1 MTTGL
6 SSDRAQQL
14 AAAFDANDAGRVRE
28 ILHENPELKGG
39 LSEPHPGAAFG
50 ATPLMTA
57 VNRGDRA
64 MAEVLLDAGA
74 DIDARSH
81 WWAGGFGVLDVQTE
95 LTAWLI
101 ERGATVDVHAAA
113 RLGMLERLR
122 ELVGADPALVHAR
135 GGDGQ
140 TPLHFASTVPV
151 ARYLLEQ
158 GADIDALDVDHESTP
173 AQHMVHDRQHVA
185 RYLAT
190 CGCRT
195 DPLMAAALGDI
206 HMLLTHLDDDPAQIR
221 MSVSDRWFP
230 RHDSRAGGTIYIWTL
245 GKHRTP
251 HQVAR
256 DFGHRDIVR
265 LLMDRSPDAVKV
277 GEACEMGDMPAF
289 TALLDAR
296 PNVAHTLTD
305 DDRLRL
311 VCAAENDNARAVRMM
326 LAAGWPADA
335 RDSGGTTALH
345 WAAWHGNVEMIR
357 HLLRY
362 HPPVEV
368 RDTHFD
374 GPPIGWAI
382 YASKHGWHPE
392 SGDYAGAVNALLKA
406 GARLPAPVEQ
416 LDASEAVLEALR
428 PHALAD

>member
-1 MTTGL
+1 MTTQR
-6 SSDRAQQL
+6 SADPAHQL
-14 AAAFDANDAGRVRE
+14 AAALDAHDAVRVRQLLDE
-28 ILHENPELKGG
+28 HTELRAG
-39 LSEPHPGAAFG
+39 LDTPLPGAAFG
-50 ATPLMTA
+50 ATPLITA
-57 VNRGDRA
+57 VNRDDRA

-74 DIDARSH
+74 NIDARSH
-81 WWAGGFGVLDVQTE
+81 WWAGGFGVLDFQTE
-95 LTAWLI
+95 LTPWLI
-101 ERGATVDVHAAA
+101 ERGATVDAHAAA

-122 ELVGADPALVHAR
+122 ELVAANPALVHAR

-173 AQHMVHDRQHVA
+173 AQHMVRDRQHVA
-185 RYLAT
+185 RYLVT

-195 DPLMAAALGDI
+195 DLLMAAALGDI
-206 HMLLTHLDDDPAQIR
+206 HLVLTHLDADRGQVA
-221 MSVSDRWFP
+221 MSVSDKWFP
-230 RHDSRAGGTIYIWTL
+230 MRDARSGGTIYIWTL
-245 GKHRTP
+245 GKYRTP

-256 DFGHRDIVR
+256 EFGHRDIVR
-265 LLMDRSPDAVKV
+265 ILMERSPDAAKV
-277 GEACEMGDMPAF
+277 GEACELGDMPAF

-311 VCAAENDNARAVRMM
+311 LHAAENNNARAVRMM
-326 LAAGWPADA
+326 LAAGWQADTRDA
-335 RDSGGTTALH
+335 RGTTALH

-362 HPPVEV
+362 HPPVDV
-368 RDTHFD
+368 RDTQFD
-374 GPPIGWAI
+374 APPLGWAI
-382 YASKHGWHPE
+382 HASKHGWHPGA
-392 SGDYAGAVNALLKA
+392 GDYPGTVTALLKA
-406 GARLPAPVEQ
+406 GARLPAPIDH
-416 LDASEAVLEALR
+416 LDASDAVLEALR